1 MTTIILLTLALTL
14 LQIWLLPLI
23 INFKDMA
30 YLVSNR
36 DEERERSALS
46 NRVSRASSN
55 LQESLPAFL
64 ALCLLSMIVE
74 VDVTATASVWLGLR
88 VVYLACYS
96 IGIPLLRSGIWVASV
111 LCMVSMALQ
120 LA

>member
-1 MTTIILLTLALTL
+1 MTTIILYTLALTL
-14 LQIWLLPLI
+14 LQIWLLPLA
-23 INFKDMA
+23 INFKNMP

-36 DEERERSALS
+36 DRELETSALS
-46 NRVSRASSN
+46 NRVSRASAN

-74 VDVTATASVWLGLR
+74 VDITATASVWLGLR
-88 VVYLACYS
+88 VAYLACYA

-111 LCMVSMALQ
+111 ICMVLMALQ